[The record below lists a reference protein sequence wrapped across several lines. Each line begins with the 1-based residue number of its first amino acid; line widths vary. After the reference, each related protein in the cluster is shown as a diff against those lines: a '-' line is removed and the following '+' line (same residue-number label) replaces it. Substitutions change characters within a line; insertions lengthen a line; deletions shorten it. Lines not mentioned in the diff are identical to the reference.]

1 MRTTRTFLAVPAHQ
15 ERMVR
20 SAAASNADAV
30 FLDLED
36 AVPEDKK
43 ELALECA
50 VHAMNELDWTGK
62 TVCVRVNAPQGER
75 IEGEIEALVR
85 RAKRLDTLLIPKVEG
100 VEDTGR
106 VDRLLAPLNASR
118 REPVGL
124 ELMIETAKGLVN
136 CESIASSSRFAE
148 SLHFGVGDFSAS
160 IGAKSVDIG
169 MSPPAY
175 RLTTG
180 DERGG
185 YAATQ
190 LDMWMYPMMRILVA
204 ARANGLRAIDGPC
217 GAFRDP
223 VLTRDAAMKAAAM
236 GFDGKQVI
244 HPNQISETN
253 QAFMPSVQEI
263 AYARRVVDALAVAE
277 QSGNGAVQ
285 VDGKLVDYANVRMA
299 RRVLSMA

>member
-1 MRTTRTFLAVPAHQ
+1 
-15 ERMVR
+15 MVS
-20 SAAASNADAV
+20 SAASSNADAV

-43 ELALECA
+43 ELALQSA
-50 VHAMNELDWTGK
+50 VHAINQLDWTGK
-62 TVCVRVNAPQGER
+62 TVCVRVNSPQGER
-75 IEGEIEALVR
+75 IEAEIEELVR
-85 RAKRLDTLLIPKVEG
+85 RAKRLDTLLIPKVECI
-100 VEDTGR
+100 EDSSR
-106 VDRLLAPLNASR
+106 IDEILARLNTSR
-118 REPVGL
+118 GEPVWL

-169 MSPPAY
+169 MSPAAY
-175 RLTTG
+175 LLTTG
-180 DERGG
+180 DGHGG
-185 YAATQ
+185 YTATQ

-217 GAFRDP
+217 GAFRDL
-223 VLTRDAAMKAAAM
+223 VMSRASAMKAAVM

-244 HPNQISETN
+244 HPSQISDTN
-253 QAFMPSVQEI
+253 QAFLPSSQEI
-263 AYARRVVDALAVAE
+263 AYARRVVDALTVAE
-277 QSGNGAVQ
+277 QRGNGAVQ

-299 RRVLSMA
+299 RRILSMAE